1 MAKHELKWQNVSW
14 NGKTQGK
21 MAKRKLK
28 RPDAWKRPNASQNGK
43 TRVKTAKRKL
53 KQQNTGHNGKTQV
66 ETAQIF
72 FK

>member
-21 MAKRKLK
+21 TAKRKLK

-43 TRVKTAKRKL
+43 TRVKMAKRESKR
-53 KQQNTGHNGKTQV
+53 QSVSQNGKM
-66 ETAQIF
+66 
-72 FK
+72 